1 MLQEWA
7 DYLDGLRAKTRQ
19 VPALSFSWEIR
30 RSRHPAW
37 TGISVC
43 PGCVKGSETSS
54 PATTPS
60 GPGIP
65 QARSRACLSYLPGGV
80 AGVSKGTKET
90 GKGKEKR
97 QRKVGEGTGKTG
109 TAAEGTPENSRCPP
123 CPARAF
129 PAEYRQH
136 FLKAQGQEEK
146 AALRDSQP
154 QPEKQERLPRFKHWL
169 GKRTPYLAHIWRFR
183 KRIAPA

>member
-1 MLQEWA
+1 MQSAQNAGIEIYEA
-7 DYLDGLRAKTRQ
+7 VKTDDIFAKRTK
-19 VPALSFSWEIR
+19 LSVVSCEGFR
-30 RSRHPAW
+30 
-37 TGISVC
+37 
-43 PGCVKGSETSS
+43 
-54 PATTPS
+54 
-60 GPGIP
+60 
-65 QARSRACLSYLPGGV
+65 YDN
-80 AGVSKGTKET
+80 GVSKGTKET

>member
-1 MLQEWA
+1 MPSFRTPHVGKSFTPGWIWW
-7 DYLDGLRAKTRQ
+7 GCVSCAK
-19 VPALSFSWEIR
+19 VPALSFSWETR

-65 QARSRACLSYLPGGV
+65 QARSRACQSYLPGGV

-109 TAAEGTPENSRCPP
+109 TAAEGTPENNHCPP

-129 PAEYRQH
+129 PAEYRPT
-136 FLKAQGQEEK
+136 FSEGTGTGGKSGVAGQSASTRK
-146 AALRDSQP
+146 TGTPSAFQALA
-154 QPEKQERLPRFKHWL
+154 W
-169 GKRTPYLAHIWRFR
+169 
-183 KRIAPA
+183 